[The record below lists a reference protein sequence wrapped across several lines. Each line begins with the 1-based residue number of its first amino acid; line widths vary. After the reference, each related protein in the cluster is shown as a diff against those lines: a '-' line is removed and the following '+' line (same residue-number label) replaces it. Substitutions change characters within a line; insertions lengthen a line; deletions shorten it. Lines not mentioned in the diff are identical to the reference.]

1 MVIGRSIN
9 KLPGMT
15 DNIAKPAE
23 FYQAMKHQSKIV
35 GIKEMSK
42 STFKAH
48 KERSEMDQQ
57 IWIQKQSGT
66 EVRLEAESVLN
77 KLADIQ
83 QRLKD
88 KAVENSKLNLYEA
101 LDAFLKSK
109 IQLRKINIKHAGI
122 MKWYSFRNPELC
134 QNVERFASDSTLGG
148 LSFEPVDPN
157 APKDETYNHGV
168 SLINTNTGFCSGIIE
183 LPKVGLWSIII
194 PITRRHASH
203 SHLDDAHEHV
213 ENTPVTQMAESVNHS
228 ADTKHTEGDAM
239 DATVCTEKQEVIS
252 DDKVTDEDAIKMEY
266 SDAKDISHT
275 ENNADNVKGAE
286 DSNTNSG
293 TVDIELKETPPVE
306 EVVEYVTL
314 SDTVSMKE
322 LLTMYYTKFDQEKLK
337 SIDKLLEKFAN
348 KEAELLEA
356 LEKKYGK
363 LVKEKPKAKKP
374 KPEKPKAE
382 KKPKPEAPPKTE
394 SSPIKAPGGS
404 VKKSKKVSKFA
415 VEPIDPIKKVAD
427 ESDSDEDGSAG
438 HDETDFVTIS
448 LGTNM
453 KDLKH
458 IGTYFNTINPETG
471 SVLYDVQYTFR
482 GTLALI
488 LLLTYVLTSSFRQP
502 ISVPLRLFVI
512 FY

>member
-1 MVIGRSIN
+1 MLTHQLTQVKTDQQELYEENYGDNGMLPMVIGRSIS
-9 KLPGMT
+9 KLPGMS

-23 FYQAMKHQSKIV
+23 FYQAIKHQSKIIN
-35 GIKEMSK
+35 IKEISK

-77 KLADIQ
+77 RLADIQ

-88 KAVENSKLNLYEA
+88 KAIENSKINLYEA

-109 IQLRKINIKHAGI
+109 IKLRKINIKHAGI
-122 MKWYSFRNPELC
+122 MKWYSHRNPELC

-148 LSFEPVDPN
+148 LSFEPADPN

-168 SLINTNTGFCSGIIE
+168 TLINTNTGFCSGIIE
-183 LPKVGLWSIII
+183 LPKVGLWSIVV
-194 PITRRHASH
+194 PITRRHTTH
-203 SHLDDAHEHV
+203 SRTDNEHEHV
-213 ENTPVTQMAESVNHS
+213 DHSPVIQIAESVDSS
-228 ADTKHTEGDAM
+228 ADSKHVEGDAM
-239 DATVCTEKQEVIS
+239 DSTEFADKHEIS
-252 DDKVTDEDAIKMEY
+252 DKKATEEDTIKMENPD
-266 SDAKDISHT
+266 SKDAS
-275 ENNADNVKGAE
+275 NAEDGIDNTKGAE
-286 DSNTNSG
+286 DSNINSG
-293 TVDIELKETPPVE
+293 TVVEEIKETQAVE
-306 EVVEYVTL
+306 EEVEYITL
-314 SDTVSMKE
+314 GDSVSMKD

-348 KEAELLEA
+348 KEPELIEA

-363 LVKEKPKAKKP
+363 LVKEKPKVKKP
-374 KPEKPKAE
+374 KPEKPQVE
-382 KKPKPEAPPKTE
+382 KKAKHEAPSKTE
-394 SSPIKAPGGS
+394 SSSIKGPGGS

-415 VEPIDPIKKVAD
+415 VEPVDPIKREA
-427 ESDSDEDGSAG
+427 DGSYSDDDGAVG

-453 KDLKH
+453 KDLKY

-482 GTLALI
+482 GTML
-488 LLLTYVLTSSFRQP
+488 S
-502 ISVPLRLFVI
+502 
-512 FY
+512 